1 MKLVKI
7 SAIWCSG
14 CLVMNKV
21 WERLKENCNFDFV
34 ELDYDMDEEEVLSY
48 NPGDILPVFILLDG
62 DREILRIV
70 GELSYDE
77 FLNKLNEVGGFF
89 EKDN

>member
-21 WERLKENCNFDFV
+21 WERLKEKCSFDFV
-34 ELDYDMDEEEVLSY
+34 ELDYDMDEEEVLKY
-48 NPGDILPVFILLDG
+48 NPGDVLPIFILFDG
-62 DREILRIV
+62 DKELLRIV

-77 FLNKLNEVGGFF
+77 FLNKLIEVGGFF
-89 EKDN
+89 EKNN